1 MTYLYSDC
9 PICRATIIDPN
20 KKNCDK
26 CGWILEIESLLN
38 PQIYD
43 SLLKWAI
50 QYYDRVQNLEGRS
63 K

>member
-1 MTYLYSDC
+1 MAYLYSDSS
-9 PICRATIIDPN
+9 ICSTTIIDRT
-20 KKNCDK
+20 KEDCDK